1 MSVRVCF
8 LRRDHR
14 GGALRAIR
22 LVGQTTDE
30 TFPPEGALSGAPE
43 DFASAARWIRE
54 RLDATRTASSIAV
67 LCLDTDGGVCTWAS
81 APSTEPRVLTA
92 SIRFG
97 GADGSKPGGGAF
109 DYFAP
114 NSEESTLEALP
125 VVRQASGGLR
135 SAVLGLSD
143 VPARL
148 LIDALDREG
157 IPTESAATLWH
168 IMARAW
174 DPGAPRPTSPGHDD
188 APADA
193 GPMSAI
199 LLTDPEGRLVWC
211 WSAAGQ
217 LKCAGSLRLRIRQPA
232 EGDDAT
238 ATAYVGAD
246 DATRLSAEWLSWAVQ
261 LGKSPRRVV
270 CVMPPG
276 DDTAAL
282 GEALARAWPG
292 ATIDVLGH
300 DDPIGATLR
309 RLADTIESTPKTA
322 SEVPSL
328 VTLGQRP
335 GRAHRAMFRWRAL
348 GLLLLAFA
356 IIIVAWQLSSAADRA
371 IADGKAWSERWRG
384 VIQEVHPDAL
394 RPLPNTTPLSL
405 LDEEVRRREREMLP
419 VERTDLSMPVLA
431 EFETISMVLASTN
444 CGAEQI
450 MLDSSQRPL
459 VVTIVKSSEQA
470 EDILQGLQRIGGS
483 FTRGWVLSMRD
494 MPGTGERRI
503 RAEFRAEWDR
513 DAVKKG
519 AAP

>member
-14 GGALRAIR
+14 GGALRALR

-30 TFPPEGALSGAPE
+30 SFPPEGSLSGAPE
-43 DFASAARWIRE
+43 DFASAARWVRE
-54 RLDATRTASSIAV
+54 RFEATRSASSIAL
-67 LCLDTDGGVCTWAS
+67 LCLDTDGGVCTWAT
-81 APSTEPRVLTA
+81 APSTEPRVLAA

-97 GADGSKPGGGAF
+97 GGDGAKAGGGAF

-114 NSEESTLEALP
+114 SAEESTLEALP

-148 LIDALDREG
+148 LIDALDREN

-168 IMARAW
+168 AMARAW
-174 DPGAPRPTSPGHDD
+174 DPGAPRASSPGRDD
-188 APADA
+188 APVDS

-199 LLTDPEGRLVWC
+199 LLADPEGRLVWC

-217 LKCAGSLRLRIRQPA
+217 LKCAGSLRLRIRPA
-232 EGDDAT
+232 SEADNTEAGPIL
-238 ATAYVGAD
+238 GAD
-246 DATRLSAEWLSWAVQ
+246 DATRLAAEWLSWAVQ
-261 LGKSPRRVV
+261 LGKSPRRVI

-282 GEALARAWPG
+282 GEALGRAWPG
-292 ATIDVLGH
+292 ATIDVLAH

-309 RLADTIESTPKTA
+309 RLADTIESTPRTA
-322 SEVPSL
+322 TEAPALAV
-328 VTLGQRP
+328 LGRRP
-335 GRAHRAMFRWRAL
+335 GRAHRAMYRWRAL
-348 GLLLLAFA
+348 GLLIFA
-356 IIIVAWQLSSAADRA
+356 IAIIVVGWQLSSAADRA
-371 IADGKAWSERWRG
+371 KDDGQSWEERWKS
-384 VIQEVHPDAL
+384 VIGEVYPDGL
-394 RPLPNTTPLSL
+394 RASLGESPLKRLT
-405 LDEEVRRREREMLP
+405 DELRRREREMLP
-419 VERTDLSMPVLA
+419 VERTDQAMPVAA
-431 EFETISMVLASTN
+431 EFETLSMVLASTN
-444 CGAEQI
+444 CGVEQVV
-450 MLDSSQRPL
+450 LDSAQRPL

-483 FTRGWVLSMRD
+483 YTRAWALAMRD
-494 MPGTGERRI
+494 MPGAGERRI
-503 RAEFRAEWDR
+503 RAEYRAEWDR

-519 AAP
+519 STP